1 MSKAKGE
8 SLRDK
13 VDGNELDLSLS
24 NLTEVP
30 VKELVS
36 DNVHDSKD
44 IGILWYSKKKKRK
57 KEEKTLYQ
65 KKNVSKYNYSKENAC
80 KTSLK

>member
-44 IGILWYSKKKKRK
+44 IGILWYSKKKKERRK
-57 KEEKTLYQ
+57 DTI
-65 KKNVSKYNYSKENAC
+65 SKE
-80 KTSLK
+80 KRIEV